1 MAADPINSCE
11 VRIVGRHLHFDC
23 FSGISGDM
31 VLGALVD
38 AGLPFKDLVRALGA
52 LDVDGYRLATKQVS
66 RGALQATKVDVV
78 IAKEVRVPLPSRQI
92 DRLIAQ
98 SRLPAPVKD
107 RARAVFEELAKAE
120 GAAHRVHPSR
130 VHFHEVGLIDSVVDV
145 VGSVWGLH
153 ALDVER
159 VSASPINVGAGTMT
173 SAHGLLPVP
182 GPAVASLGRGIPIYS
197 QGPSQELA
205 TPTGMALLRTLS
217 ESFGPMPL
225 LRSQHIGYGAGTA
238 DFKDW
243 PNVLRVFIGDRE
255 TQGSSHMDRIVE
267 LASNLDDL
275 SPQAYETVMDRLF
288 AAGAVDVTLTPIIM
302 KRGRPGL
309 ALSVLVSPEKA
320 DAASAVLFRDTTAL
334 GLRVQDIQRRTLPR
348 RFASVVV
355 AGGTVRMKIAD
366 VDQGQTKAAPE
377 YLDCKRI
384 AEQSGRP
391 VKDVMEEAIVAYR
404 LQQGIERRPPAPV
417 KSAPGKRTRKR

>member
-1 MAADPINSCE
+1 
-11 VRIVGRHLHFDC
+11 
-23 FSGISGDM
+23 M

-38 AGLPFKDLVRALGA
+38 AGLPFKDLVRALGT
-52 LDVDGYRLATKQVS
+52 LDVDGYRLTTKQVS

-92 DRLIAQ
+92 DRMIAR

-107 RARAVFEELAKAE
+107 RARAVFEELAVAE
-120 GAAHRVHPSR
+120 GAAHRVGPSQ
-130 VHFHEVGLIDSVVDV
+130 VHFHEVGLIDSIVDV
-145 VGSVWGLH
+145 VGAVWGLH
-153 ALDVER
+153 ALEVDR

-238 DFKDW
+238 TFEDW
-243 PNVLRVFIGDRE
+243 PNVLRVFLGDRE
-255 TQGSSHMDRIVE
+255 ARESDLTDRIVE
-267 LASNLDDL
+267 VATNLDDL
-275 SPQAYETVMDRLF
+275 SPQIYETVMDRLF

-302 KRGRPGL
+302 KRGRPGV
-309 ALSVLVSPEKA
+309 ALSVLVSPEKV
-320 DAASAVLFRDTTAL
+320 DAVSAVLFRDTTAL
-334 GLRVQDIQRRTLPR
+334 GLRVQEIQRRTLPR
-348 RFASVVV
+348 RFTSVEV
-355 AGGTVRMKIAD
+355 AGGAVRMKVAE
-366 VDQGQTKAAPE
+366 VDHGRTKAAPE

-391 VKDVMEEAIVAYR
+391 IKEVMEEAIVAYR
-404 LQQGIERRPPAPV
+404 LQQTVARRPSAPI
-417 KSAPGKRTRKR
+417 KTAPGKRTRKR